1 MASKTKTS
9 MSISDLFDSGFKR
22 RNEDHFASIVR
33 LAMDDGV
40 ITDDERAFLDRLAHS
55 LDISDQE
62 YKTILMDYQ
71 SHPINPPTSYDS
83 RLERLFDLARM
94 VHVDHIQGD
103 GEEVLLKKIAIGL
116 GFRTDNV
123 KYIVDKAL
131 TLVAHGVDIDTF
143 IDEMKNMNR

>member
-1 MASKTKTS
+1 
-9 MSISDLFDSGFKR
+9 MSISDLFDSGFKK

-33 LAMDDGV
+33 VAMDDGV
-40 ITDDERAFLDRLAHS
+40 ITDDEKAFLDRLAHS
-55 LDISDQE
+55 LDISEDD
-62 YKTILMDYQ
+62 YKSILRNYQ
-71 SHPINPPTSYDS
+71 SHPINPPTSYDR

-131 TLVAHGVDIDTF
+131 TLVANGVDIDTF